1 MSESTEHKDLAPE
14 DDVVLEKEPEII
26 VQDAVEAVGESE
38 NAGSEAPSTEDTIAT
53 LRRQV
58 EEERSK
64 RQFAERAAQEAAAK
78 VFQAETEVEDN
89 NLHLINNAIATVT
102 ANQNILK
109 GNLKIA
115 MTNQDYDAVAE
126 IQEEIAANRYRLEQL
141 NTGKQSLESQPK
153 REPPRP
159 TMDPVEQFASQLSP
173 RSAAWVR
180 AHPECVR
187 DQRMMQKMLAAH
199 NMVTADGVEIDSDD
213 YFSGVERLL
222 GIGSKT
228 SMSTEAAEDPT
239 SSAAKVV
246 SRRSAP
252 AAAPVSRS
260 GTGTGS
266 TNGRVTVVS
275 LSSAQ
280 KEAAADMGMT
290 YEEYARNLTVLKR
303 EGKIH

>member
-1 MSESTEHKDLAPE
+1 MSETKETQDLAL
-14 DDVVLEKEPEII
+14 DSAAVDEKEPEIV
-26 VQDAVEAVGESE
+26 VQDAVEASNDGKSTQEE
-38 NAGSEAPSTEDTIAT
+38 TPSLEDTLTT
-53 LRRQV
+53 LRRQLD
-58 EEERSK
+58 EERSK
-64 RQFAERAAQEAAAK
+64 RQFAERAAQEAATK

-89 NLHLINNAIATVT
+89 NLHLINNAIATVN

-115 MTNQDYDAVAE
+115 MQNQDYDAVAE

-141 NTGKQSLESQPK
+141 NTGKQSLESQPR

-159 TMDPVEQFASQLSP
+159 VMDPVEQFASQLSP

-187 DQRMMQKMLAAH
+187 DQRMMQKMIAAH
-199 NMVTADGVEIDSDD
+199 NMVTADGIEVDSDD
-213 YFSGVERLL
+213 YFSNVEQLL
-222 GIGSKT
+222 GIQNKPSA
-228 SMSTEAAEDPT
+228 STEAAEDPT
-239 SSAAKVV
+239 ASAAKVV

-260 GTGTGS
+260 VNGS
-266 TNGRVTVVS
+266 GNSGRVSVVS
-275 LSSAQ
+275 LSQAQ
-280 KEAAADMGMT
+280 KEAAADMGMS
-290 YEEYARNLTVLKR
+290 YEDYARNLMALKR

>member
-1 MSESTEHKDLAPE
+1 MSESTEHKNLAPE
-14 DDVVLEKEPEII
+14 EDVVLEKEPEIV
-26 VQDAVEAVGESE
+26 VQDAVEASGG
-38 NAGSEAPSTEDTIAT
+38 NGSTETEAPSVEDTLAT
-53 LRRQV
+53 LRRQLD
-58 EEERSK
+58 EERSK

-89 NLHLINNAIATVT
+89 NLHLINNAIATVN

-109 GNLKIA
+109 GNLKVA
-115 MTNQDYDAVAE
+115 MASQDYDAVAE

-141 NTGKQSLESQPK
+141 NTGKQSLESQPR

-159 TMDPVEQFASQLSP
+159 VMDPVEQFASQLSP

-199 NMVTADGVEIDSDD
+199 NMVTADGVQVDSDD
-213 YFSGVERLL
+213 YFTGVERLL
-222 GIGSKT
+222 GIQAQPSA
-228 SMSTEAAEDPT
+228 STEAAEDPT

-260 GTGTGS
+260 GNGTGT

-275 LSSAQ
+275 LSQAQ
-280 KEAAADMGMT
+280 KEAAADMGMS
-290 YEEYARNLTVLKR
+290 YEEYARNLTALKR
-303 EGKIH
+303 EGKMH

>member
-1 MSESTEHKDLAPE
+1 MSETTENKNLELKLE
-14 DDVVLEKEPEII
+14 DEPEKEPEIV
-26 VQDAVEAVGESE
+26 VQDAVEAAPANET
-38 NAGSEAPSTEDTIAT
+38 AQAEAPSTEDTIAS

-78 VFQAETEVEDN
+78 VFQAETTVDDN
-89 NLHLINNAIATVT
+89 NLHLINNAISTVT

-109 GNLKIA
+109 ANLKAA
-115 MTNQDYDAVAE
+115 MANQDYDAIAE

-141 NTGKQSLESQPK
+141 SVGKQQIESQPK
-153 REPPRP
+153 REAPRP
-159 TMDPVEQFASQLSP
+159 VMDPVEAFASQLSP

-187 DQRMMQKMLAAH
+187 DQRLMQKMVAAH
-199 NMVTADGVEIDSDD
+199 NMVTADGVEVDSDD
-213 YFSGVERLL
+213 YFSKVENLL
-222 GIGSKT
+222 GMAPKQSE
-228 SMSTEAAEDPT
+228 STEAAEDPMA
-239 SSAAKVV
+239 SSAKVV

-260 GTGTGS
+260 VNGVG
-266 TNGRVTVVS
+266 NPGRVTVVH
-275 LSSAQ
+275 LSQAQ
-280 KEAAADMGMT
+280 KEAASDMGMS
-290 YEEYARNLTVLKR
+290 YEEYARQLTALKR